1 MLVAVGVAL
10 CSPVLSLDR
19 REIRDDAVA
28 VLGVNKVLGPVEV
41 LGATVG
47 IVQLSEAQVLE
58 RVDGAEFVGVA
69 LPSEVVLL
77 NEVAVS
83 DEEILTVEAAVR
95 IDVALMVVAVVVV
108 VVSSSDFP
116 SSILH
121 PNQKN

>member
-83 DEEILTVEAAVR
+83 DEEILSVEAAVR